1 MDFRTFRVAP
11 PSDGSDR
18 SPVLTEDVRL
28 TAEEIRVLGC
38 LIEKESTTPDT
49 YPLSLNALTTACNQK
64 SSRDPVVDYVEAQ
77 VQGALDSLQQH
88 GLVRRISSS
97 DSRVLRYRHVAP
109 DALRLDKPQ
118 TAVLAVLM
126 LRGRQTVGELR
137 QRSQRIYPFE
147 QLAEVEEALQELSEK
162 QPRSLVRKLP
172 RQPGTKDSRWM
183 HLMAEEGDAEIEEA
197 ETVSA
202 VPVREARSELR
213 DEVEQ
218 LREEMSALREEF
230 ERFKQQFS

>member
-1 MDFRTFRVAP
+1 VDFRTFRVAP

-18 SPVLTEDVRL
+18 SPILTGDVRL

-38 LIEKESTTPDT
+38 LIEKESTTPDA

-77 VQGALDSLQQH
+77 VQGALDSLQGH
-88 GLVRRISSS
+88 GLARRISSS
-97 DSRVLRYRHVAP
+97 ESRVLRFRHVAP

-162 QPRSLVRKLP
+162 QPRALVRKLP

-183 HLMAEEGDAEIEEA
+183 HLMADEEDEEVAPA
-197 ETVSA
+197 ETISA
-202 VPVREARSELR
+202 APVRESGP
-213 DEVEQ
+213 D
-218 LREEMSALREEF
+218 LREEVGRLREELDALRAEF

>member
-1 MDFRTFRVAP
+1 M
-11 PSDGSDR
+11 
-18 SPVLTEDVRL
+18 LTEDVRL

-38 LIEKESTTPDT
+38 LIEKESTTPDA
-49 YPLSLNALTTACNQK
+49 YPLSLNALTTAANQK

-77 VQGALDSLQQH
+77 VQNALASLQEK

-97 DSRVLRYRHVAP
+97 TESRVTRFRHVAP

-118 TAVLAVLM
+118 TALLAVLM

-147 QLAEVEEALQELSEK
+147 QLSEVEESLQELAEK
-162 QPRSLVRKLP
+162 QPRALVRKLP

-183 HLMAEEGDAEIEEA
+183 HLMGDEA
-197 ETVSA
+197 DE
-202 VPVREARSELR
+202 PE
-213 DEVEQ
+213 EVEATVQ
-218 LREEMSALREEF
+218 VAAAAQPEEPGLREEVERLREELDSLRAEF

>member
-1 MDFRTFRVAP
+1 M
-11 PSDGSDR
+11 
-18 SPVLTEDVRL
+18 LTEDVRL

-97 DSRVLRYRHVAP
+97 DSRVLRYRHVAS
-109 DALRLDKPQ
+109 DALRLDKSQ

-147 QLAEVEEALQELSEK
+147 QLAEVEGALQELSEK
-162 QPRSLVRKLP
+162 QPRSLVRKLA

-183 HLMAEEGDAEIEEA
+183 HLMAEEGDVEVAEA

-202 VPVREARSELR
+202 APVRQARSELR
-213 DEVEQ
+213 EEVEQ
-218 LREEMSALREEF
+218 LREELSTLREEF